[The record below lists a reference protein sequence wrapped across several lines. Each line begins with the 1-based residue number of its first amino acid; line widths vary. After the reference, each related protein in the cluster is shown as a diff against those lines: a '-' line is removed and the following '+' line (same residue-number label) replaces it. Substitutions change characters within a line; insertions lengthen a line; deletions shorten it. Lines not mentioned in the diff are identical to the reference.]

1 MSSIDKNTLAG
12 SILSQISAGTDIPVK
27 LAFPEDDLPSAIAVV
42 KLESV
47 SYVNTGDPGTFRAD
61 VCVTGCTLS
70 ADDPDGSIL
79 AGMAVAV
86 SDSVTSLNLTN
97 LSPAAV
103 GRVGNDTSF
112 DETEQMRKFDTRF
125 QLFFSL

>member
-1 MSSIDKNTLAG
+1 MSINKNTLAE
-12 SILSQISAGTDIPVK
+12 SIVSQISAGTDIPVSLK
-27 LAFPEDDLPSAIAVV
+27 YPEENRPSAIAVV
-42 KLESV
+42 GLESI

-61 VCVTGCTLS
+61 VVILGATIA

-86 SDSVTSLNLTN
+86 SDSVTGLNLAS

-112 DETEQMRKFDTRF
+112 EETEGERRFYTRF